1 MLALAFL
8 FVFLFLAAQY
18 ESWLIPVAVI
28 LSLPIAGIGAY
39 LGNWA
44 CGLENNIYFQI
55 GLVMLVGL
63 VAKNAI
69 LIVEFAKDEVEKGR
83 DILTAVILAARL
95 RFRPIVMTSLA
106 FILGMLPLVFAS
118 GPGSAS
124 RQGIGTGVFFGML
137 VAITVGIVFVPL
149 FFVGLQT
156 ERKMDNT
163 MKRSATYLLGVLLLL
178 AAGSCSVQKKCKA
191 PQLDMPAEIVAG
203 QSDTLTLSDRK
214 WWEVYTD
221 TTLCRLIGR
230 TLDRNR
236 NMLSAEARIRQLE
249 ELYRVSKAARLPS
262 LGGLAAA
269 DYETNDYYGEAHKGD
284 AEFDVK
290 ATLSW
295 EADLWGN
302 LRWAKRKGAA
312 EYLASVEAAR
322 AMQMTLVAEVA
333 TAYFELVA
341 LDHELGVVRRTVE
354 TREESV
360 RQAKLRF
367 EGGLTSETAYQQAKV
382 ELASASALI
391 PDLELRIAQKENQ
404 ISVLAG
410 DYPSRVA
417 RSKMDMNVRMPDS
430 LPVGLPSTLLQ
441 RRPDVRQAEQNLK
454 AAMASAG
461 MAYADRFPRLTISL
475 TGGLENDAL
484 KGLINSPFSYAAGN
498 LTAPLFAFG
507 SKRAKYRA
515 ALAAYD
521 QARLAYEQKVLEVFR
536 EVNDAVTAYRNMRRT
551 AELKFNL
558 KEAARQYVVLA
569 KLQYINGVIRYIDVL
584 DAQRKFFDAQVE
596 ESKAVRNEHLAL
608 VGLYKALGGGWQP
621 SDAGKKG

>member
-1 MLALAFL
+1 
-8 FVFLFLAAQY
+8 
-18 ESWLIPVAVI
+18 
-28 LSLPIAGIGAY
+28 
-39 LGNWA
+39 
-44 CGLENNIYFQI
+44 
-55 GLVMLVGL
+55 
-63 VAKNAI
+63 
-69 LIVEFAKDEVEKGR
+69 
-83 DILTAVILAARL
+83 
-95 RFRPIVMTSLA
+95 
-106 FILGMLPLVFAS
+106 
-118 GPGSAS
+118 
-124 RQGIGTGVFFGML
+124 
-137 VAITVGIVFVPL
+137 
-149 FFVGLQT
+149 
-156 ERKMDNT
+156 

-454 AAMASAG
+454 AAMASAVP
-461 MAYADRFPRLTISL
+461 AADDLADGRARKRRAQGTDQFALLLRRRQPHRAAVRLRIEACEIPRGAGGLRPGAAGLRTESAGGFPRSERRRDGLPQHAQDGRTEIQPQGGGPAIRRAGQIAVYQRRDSLHRRARRPAEVLRRTGRGEQGGAQRAPRARGVVQGPRGRVAAVGCRKKGL
-475 TGGLENDAL
+475 TGNGQPFFFPSLARMRLNDC
-484 KGLINSPFSYAAGN
+484 
-498 LTAPLFAFG
+498 
-507 SKRAKYRA
+507 
-515 ALAAYD
+515 
-521 QARLAYEQKVLEVFR
+521 
-536 EVNDAVTAYRNMRRT
+536 
-551 AELKFNL
+551 
-558 KEAARQYVVLA
+558 
-569 KLQYINGVIRYIDVL
+569 GVI
-584 DAQRKFFDAQVE
+584 QR
-596 ESKAVRNEHLAL
+596 
-608 VGLYKALGGGWQP
+608 
-621 SDAGKKG
+621 

>member
-1 MLALAFL
+1 
-8 FVFLFLAAQY
+8 
-18 ESWLIPVAVI
+18 
-28 LSLPIAGIGAY
+28 
-39 LGNWA
+39 
-44 CGLENNIYFQI
+44 
-55 GLVMLVGL
+55 
-63 VAKNAI
+63 
-69 LIVEFAKDEVEKGR
+69 
-83 DILTAVILAARL
+83 
-95 RFRPIVMTSLA
+95 
-106 FILGMLPLVFAS
+106 
-118 GPGSAS
+118 
-124 RQGIGTGVFFGML
+124 
-137 VAITVGIVFVPL
+137 
-149 FFVGLQT
+149 
-156 ERKMDNT
+156 MDNT

-608 VGLYKALGGGWQP
+608 GGLYKALGGGWQP

>member
-1 MLALAFL
+1 
-8 FVFLFLAAQY
+8 
-18 ESWLIPVAVI
+18 
-28 LSLPIAGIGAY
+28 
-39 LGNWA
+39 
-44 CGLENNIYFQI
+44 
-55 GLVMLVGL
+55 
-63 VAKNAI
+63 
-69 LIVEFAKDEVEKGR
+69 
-83 DILTAVILAARL
+83 
-95 RFRPIVMTSLA
+95 
-106 FILGMLPLVFAS
+106 
-118 GPGSAS
+118 
-124 RQGIGTGVFFGML
+124 
-137 VAITVGIVFVPL
+137 
-149 FFVGLQT
+149 
-156 ERKMDNT
+156 
-163 MKRSATYLLGVLLLL
+163 MKRNTLYIFGALLLTL
-178 AAGSCSVQKKCKA
+178 TGGCSVQRKCPA
-191 PQLDMPAEIVAG
+191 PELNLPAEIVTG
-203 QSDTLTLSDRK
+203 RTDSLTIGDMA

-236 NMLSAEARIRQLE
+236 NMQSAEARIRQLE

-262 LGGLAAA
+262 LGGLVLA
-269 DYETNDYYGEAHKGD
+269 DNETNDYYGEAHKSD
-284 AEFDVK
+284 AEFSVK

-333 TAYFELVA
+333 TAYFELTA
-341 LDHELGVVRRTVE
+341 LDHELDVVRRTVE
-354 TREESV
+354 TREESM
-360 RQAKLRF
+360 RQARLRF

-391 PDLELRIAQKENQ
+391 PDLELKIAQKENQ

-410 DYPSRVA
+410 GYPARVS
-417 RSKMDMNVRMPDS
+417 RSKMNLNVTMPDS
-430 LPVGLPSTLLQ
+430 LAIGVPSTLLQ

-454 AAMASAG
+454 AAMAAAG

-484 KGLINSPFSYAAGN
+484 KGLIESPFSYAVGN

-621 SDAGKKG
+621 SDAAKKG

>member
-1 MLALAFL
+1 
-8 FVFLFLAAQY
+8 
-18 ESWLIPVAVI
+18 
-28 LSLPIAGIGAY
+28 
-39 LGNWA
+39 
-44 CGLENNIYFQI
+44 
-55 GLVMLVGL
+55 
-63 VAKNAI
+63 
-69 LIVEFAKDEVEKGR
+69 
-83 DILTAVILAARL
+83 
-95 RFRPIVMTSLA
+95 
-106 FILGMLPLVFAS
+106 
-118 GPGSAS
+118 
-124 RQGIGTGVFFGML
+124 
-137 VAITVGIVFVPL
+137 
-149 FFVGLQT
+149 
-156 ERKMDNT
+156 
-163 MKRSATYLLGVLLLL
+163 MKRTTLYILLCGWLLTT
-178 AAGSCSVQKKCKA
+178 AAGCSVQKKCKS
-191 PQLDMPAEIVAG
+191 PDLEVPEEIVAG
-203 QSDTLTLSDRK
+203 ERDSLSISDRN
-214 WWEVYTD
+214 WWEIYSD
-221 TTLCRLIGR
+221 PTLCRLIER
-230 TLDRNR
+230 TLEHNR
-236 NMLSAEARIRQLE
+236 SLQSADARVRQLE

-262 LGGLAAA
+262 VDGMAYANR
-269 DYETNDYYGEAHKGD
+269 ETNDYADTKFSNDPEIGI
-284 AEFDVK
+284 K
-290 ATLSW
+290 ARLSW
-295 EADLWGN
+295 EADLWGS

-312 EYLASVEAAR
+312 EYLASVEGAR
-322 AMQMTLVAEVA
+322 ALQMALVAEVA

-341 LDHELGVVRRTVE
+341 LDNELQIVHRTVE

-360 RQAKLRF
+360 EQARLRF
-367 EGGLTSETAYQQAKV
+367 EGGLTSETNYQQAKV

-521 QARLAYEQKVLEVFR
+521 QARLGYEQKVLEVFQ
-536 EVNDAVTAYRNMRRT
+536 EVNDAVVAYRNMRRT
-551 AELKFNL
+551 AELKYNL
-558 KEAARQYVVLA
+558 REAARQYVVLA

-584 DAQRKFFDAQVE
+584 DAQRKFFDAQIE
-596 ESKAVRNEHLAL
+596 ESNAVRNEHLAL
-608 VGLYKALGGGWQP
+608 VELYKALGGGWNVDRTASREQAAAAAD
-621 SDAGKKG
+621 DAATATETSGRE

>member
-1 MLALAFL
+1 
-8 FVFLFLAAQY
+8 
-18 ESWLIPVAVI
+18 
-28 LSLPIAGIGAY
+28 
-39 LGNWA
+39 
-44 CGLENNIYFQI
+44 
-55 GLVMLVGL
+55 
-63 VAKNAI
+63 
-69 LIVEFAKDEVEKGR
+69 
-83 DILTAVILAARL
+83 
-95 RFRPIVMTSLA
+95 
-106 FILGMLPLVFAS
+106 
-118 GPGSAS
+118 
-124 RQGIGTGVFFGML
+124 
-137 VAITVGIVFVPL
+137 
-149 FFVGLQT
+149 
-156 ERKMDNT
+156 MDNT
-163 MKRSATYLLGVLLLL
+163 MKRSATYLLGLLLLL

-441 RRPDVRQAEQNLK
+441 RRPDVRQAEQALREANAKVGVALTD
-454 AAMASAG
+454 M
-461 MAYADRFPRLTISL
+461 FPKLRLTANLGAENAELTDFLKSPTWFVSGAL
-475 TGGLENDAL
+475 TG
-484 KGLINSPFSYAAGN
+484 
-498 LTAPLFAFG
+498 PLFQLG
-507 SKRAKYRA
+507 SKRAAHKA
-515 ALAAYD
+515 AKA
-521 QARLAYEQKVLEVFR
+521 AYEQQVYAYEKKILEVFK
-536 EVNDAVTAYRNMRRT
+536 EVNNALVTYRKSREMRRS
-551 AELKFNL
+551 ADALYRSALSYNK
-558 KEAARQYVVLA
+558 LA
-569 KLQYINGVIRYIDVL
+569 KLQYVNGVVSYMDVL
-584 DAQRKFFDAQVE
+584 DAQRQLFDSE
-596 ESKAVRNEHLAL
+596 IAVNDAILTEFTAT
-608 VGLYKALGGGWQP
+608 VSLYKALGGGLER
-621 SDAGKKG
+621 